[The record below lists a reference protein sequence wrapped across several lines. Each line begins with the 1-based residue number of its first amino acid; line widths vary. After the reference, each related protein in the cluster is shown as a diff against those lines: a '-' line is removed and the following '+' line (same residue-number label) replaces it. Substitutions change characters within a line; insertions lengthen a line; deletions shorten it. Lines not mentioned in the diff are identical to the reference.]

1 MRQHVSSSD
10 IRQGRNVQTC
20 CRHLKASSGI
30 KAARS
35 SLVLASPQPAP
46 LSLPPPPQPAPLSRG
61 CFVVTV
67 GGWDGEFTGNTSST
81 STRQVIY
88 GTLMELKFVLFPLP
102 ADRWLKT
109 AREPRWIFFFF
120 HPCSCR
126 PQIRASRAPL
136 TPPGG
141 RDEP

>member
-1 MRQHVSSSD
+1 MSQASA
-10 IRQGRNVQTC
+10 IRGRNIQTR

-35 SLVLASPQPAP
+35 SLVLASPQPA
-46 LSLPPPPQPAPLSRG
+46 SLSRG

-67 GGWDGEFTGNTSST
+67 GSWEGGFTGNTSST
-81 STRQVIY
+81 TTREVIH
-88 GTLMELKFVLFPLP
+88 GTLMQLKLVLFPFP

-109 AREPRWIFFFF
+109 PREPRWIFFFF
-120 HPCSCR
+120 PIPSAV
-126 PQIRASRAPL
+126 IRSERAEL
-136 TPPGG
+136 RSPPPPEG